1 MRIIAGKYKG
11 RVIKFPN
18 SKLVRP
24 TTDKVKESLFNF
36 LVHNYDL
43 NDMKACDIYA
53 GSGSLG
59 LEALSRGAISVHFVE
74 KDFHVSKM
82 LHENINSLNTGD
94 ECKIFRMDAVKFSNM
109 PDHDNYDLIL
119 ADPPFFKDDIHFVV
133 KNILKNSFLSDN
145 GIMIVER
152 STQTQKNDYD
162 AFGVEPSKRIGDSLI
177 YLFSKSAGSKIQDS
191 K

>member
-43 NDMKACDIYA
+43 ENMSVCDIYA

-59 LEALSRGAISVHFVE
+59 LEALSRGAARLDFVE
-74 KDFHVSKM
+74 KDYHVAKM
-82 LHENINSLNTGD
+82 LKENISSLDADN
-94 ECKIFRMDAVKFSNM
+94 ECRIFRMEAVKFSKLSE
-109 PDHDNYDLIL
+109 HHKYDLIL
-119 ADPPFFKDDIHFVV
+119 ADPPFFKDDIHKVTS
-133 KNILKNSFLSDN
+133 NILEREFLSE
-145 GIMIVER
+145 GGMMIIER
-152 STQTQKNDYD
+152 SIQTQKNDIN
-162 AFGVEPSKRIGDSLI
+162 AFGLEPFKRIGDSLI
-177 YLFSKSAGSKIQDS
+177 YLITSKQTS
-191 K
+191 